1 MDAMDAMAIV
11 EWRGK
16 CKWEDKMCT
25 MCRCKGVID
34 VCIARRLYTCDVL
47 AQSPREKGPDKAEN
61 TRESGKRPRQ
71 RAKHTAI
78 YTHGT
83 CPAASREPR
92 VAVATANDSAAR
104 RLLVVG
110 GCWGRPRTRRE
121 RRSRAGGDPACLRC
135 VQRESLCVYPARWA
149 GRAGR
154 RCLDKLRFASDER
167 LLGVW
172 VSSLVCGF
180 IRVCI
185 EVRLYVYTSIRLYLY
200 TCTLAHLFTTHRT
213 CCSRCG
219 RSCPGCARGSS
230 RAAARTPCPGPS
242 SSWRRCR

>member
-1 MDAMDAMAIV
+1 MDAKDAMAIV
-11 EWRGK
+11 KWRGK
-16 CKWEDKMCT
+16 CKCKWEDRMCT
-25 MCRCKGVID
+25 MCRCKCVVD

-71 RAKHTAI
+71 TAKHTAI

-83 CPAASREPR
+83 RPAASREPR

-110 GCWGRPRTRRE
+110 GCWGCPRTRRE

-154 RCLDKLRFASDER
+154 RCLHKLRFGSDER

-172 VSSLVCGF
+172 VLRLVCGCC
-180 IRVCI
+180 VPWCVGLLGCSLK
-185 EVRLYVYTSIRLYLY
+185 VRQYVYTSIRLYLY
-200 TCTLAHLFTTHRT
+200 V
-213 CCSRCG
+213 
-219 RSCPGCARGSS
+219 
-230 RAAARTPCPGPS
+230 
-242 SSWRRCR
+242 